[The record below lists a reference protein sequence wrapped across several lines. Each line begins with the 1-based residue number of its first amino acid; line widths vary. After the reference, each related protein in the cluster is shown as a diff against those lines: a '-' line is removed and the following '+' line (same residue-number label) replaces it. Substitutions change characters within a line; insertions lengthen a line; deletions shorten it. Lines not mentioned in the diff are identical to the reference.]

1 MPHSIQKTEMISME
15 NGTIKWFDPDRN
27 YGFIE
32 RGNGDADVFVNGD
45 DVEESVSL
53 NTGDQVTFEL
63 KEGNGRPKAAKVHKV

>member
-1 MPHSIQKTEMISME
+1 MISME

-32 RGNGDADVFVNGD
+32 RENGDADVFVHGD
-45 DVEESVSL
+45 DVEEDTSL

-63 KEGNGRPKAAKVHKV
+63 KEGNGRPKAAKVHRA